1 MTYRVTEKEADQDGY
16 TTTATG
22 ATGEIKKDQRVTATF
37 TNTREII
44 VPVPATGSLVV
55 SKTVAGNDGERE
67 KEFHFTVSLS
77 DPTISGTYGEMEF
90 KEGVATFSLK
100 HQESKSGS
108 GLPAGVTYR
117 VTEKEA
123 DQDGYTTTAT
133 GATGEIK
140 KDQTVMASF
149 QNYREDNYIDVTVK
163 KIWKLDNDGTA
174 TDFVTIVL
182 CKNGKKY
189 DTVELSEENNWSYTW
204 HSLSNRYTW
213 TVEEREVPE
222 GFTAKVSQKDY
233 TFTIVN
239 DDNSS
244 TQEKPNQS
252 DKPDTPG
259 TLGPTGIQ
267 AQTGNKDTI
276 DDVPKTGDTTNLAL
290 WLCILATSGVGLV
303 ITLILEKKKHIR

>member
-1 MTYRVTEKEADQDGY
+1 
-16 TTTATG
+16 
-22 ATGEIKKDQRVTATF
+22 
-37 TNTREII
+37 
-44 VPVPATGSLVV
+44 
-55 SKTVAGNDGERE
+55 
-67 KEFHFTVSLS
+67 
-77 DPTISGTYGEMEF
+77 
-90 KEGVATFSLK
+90 
-100 HQESKSGS
+100 
-108 GLPAGVTYR
+108 
-117 VTEKEA
+117 
-123 DQDGYTTTAT
+123 
-133 GATGEIK
+133 
-140 KDQTVMASF
+140 MASF

-204 HSLSNRYTW
+204 HSLSNRYAW

-239 DDNSS
+239 DDNSF

-259 TLGPTGIQ
+259 TLGPTGMQ

-290 WLCILATSGVGLV
+290 WLSILAISGVGLV